1 MDFELTQEQRM
12 IQDACRTFS
21 RQRILPNA
29 RQWDIDEAYPRE
41 LLHELAKLGFL
52 GVPIPEQYGGTG
64 LDYLSEALVFEE
76 IGYADSSVRT
86 TLSVQMSLVELTILK
101 WGSEAQRKQ
110 YLPLLCKGEWVG
122 CFGLTEP
129 GAGSDAGN
137 MSTRAVRQGGDWLLS
152 GQKVWISNGT
162 WADLAII
169 FAQTDP
175 NLKHKGLVAF
185 LVETKAPG
193 FHAQKM
199 KGKLG
204 LRASDTGELFL
215 ENVRVPDSARLGE
228 IGQGFKIAM
237 SALDNGRYGVA
248 SGCVGIAQ
256 HALDCSVEYGKQRRA
271 FNKPIAAT
279 QLVQEMLANMFVET
293 QAARLLV
300 YQAGMVK
307 NKGERCTIPV
317 SMCKYYASEVAK
329 RAADMAIQIHG
340 GYGYSNEYAPERLW
354 RDARVASLYE
364 GTSQIQQL
372 ILGRHLTGLQAFED
386 EQQRVLAATPG

>member
-1 MDFELTQEQRM
+1 MDFNPTSEQKM
-12 IQDACRTFS
+12 IRDAARVFAKDK
-21 RQRILPNA
+21 ILPNA

-41 LLHELAKLGFL
+41 LLNEMGKLGFL
-52 GVPIPEQYGGTG
+52 GVPIPELYGGAG
-64 LDYLSEALVFEE
+64 LDYISEAMVFEE

-86 TLSVQMSLVELTILK
+86 TLSVQMSLVELTILT
-101 WGSEAQRKQ
+101 WGTEEQKKA
-110 YLPLLCKGEWVG
+110 YLPRLCSAELIG

-129 GAGSDAGN
+129 GAGSDAQN
-137 MSTRAVRQGGDWLLS
+137 LSTRAVRQGSDWILN

-162 WADLAII
+162 WADLALI
-169 FAQTDP
+169 FAQTEP
-175 NLKHKGLVAF
+175 GSKNKGMVAF
-185 LVETKAPG
+185 LVETSSQG

-228 IGQGFKIAM
+228 VGEGFKIAM

-256 HALDCSVEYGKQRRA
+256 HALDCSVAYARERQA
-271 FNKPIAAT
+271 FGKPIAGF
-279 QLVQEMLANMFVET
+279 QLVQEMLADLYVET

-300 YQAGMVK
+300 YQAGMAK
-307 NKGERCTIPV
+307 NEKRRSTIEV
-317 SMCKYYASEVAK
+317 SVCKYYASEVAK
-329 RAADMAIQIHG
+329 RAADKAIQIHG
-340 GYGYSNEYAPERLW
+340 GYGYSNEFAPERLW

-372 ILGRHLTGLQAFED
+372 ILGRHLTGIQAYED
-386 EQQRVLAATPG
+386 EHRREPAPVG

>member
-1 MDFELTQEQRM
+1 MDFTLTQEQKM
-12 IQDACRTFS
+12 IQDTCRSFS
-21 RQRILPNA
+21 REQIMPHA
-29 RQWDIDEAYPRE
+29 RQWDIDGAFPRE
-41 LLHELAKLGFL
+41 LIQEMARLGFI
-52 GVPIPEQYGGTG
+52 GVPIPEEYGGTG
-64 LDYLSEALVFEE
+64 LDYISEAIVFEE
-76 IGYADSSVRT
+76 VGYADSSVRT
-86 TLSVQMSLVELTILK
+86 TLSVQMSLVELTILT
-101 WGSEAQRKQ
+101 WGTEEQKKN
-110 YLPLLCKGEWVG
+110 YLPRLCSGEWIG

-137 MSTRAVRQGGDWLLS
+137 LATTAVRKGGDWILN

-162 WADLAII
+162 WAELAII
-169 FAQTDP
+169 FAQTEP
-175 NLKHKGLVAF
+175 GSKHKGLVAF
-185 LVETKAPG
+185 LVETDTEG

-204 LRASDTGELFL
+204 LRASDTGELFM
-215 ENVRVPDSARLGE
+215 ENVRVPDSARMGQVGE
-228 IGQGFKIAM
+228 GFKIAM

-256 HALDCSVEYGKQRRA
+256 HALDCSIEYGKQRVA
-271 FNKPIAAT
+271 FDKPIAGF
-279 QLVQEMLANMFVET
+279 QLVQGMLADMYVET

-300 YQAGMVK
+300 YQAGAAK
-307 NKGERCTIPV
+307 NRKERSTIPV
-317 SMCKYYASEVAK
+317 SVCKYYASEVAK

-354 RDARVASLYE
+354 RDGRVASLYE

-386 EQQRVLAATPG
+386 EKNRELALN